1 MQALLARCKA
11 LLPLTRASQAHCLRA
26 VRITDAAIALP
37 LHGRKQIHERDLPL
51 LVEPGQALVMAGQ
64 QGFDVE
70 NIPDPALGEYRAAVF
85 SIPTEVITAARLLIG
100 EPLGGF
106 SGPRLSVVPLATFA
120 AAMEKLLTAHALTK
134 PSPLAQRQAQLELVL
149 ALFAHGESG
158 LLTLA
163 KPRLADRISQLIGSD
178 PAHDWN
184 SGHFETAFN
193 ISGATLRR
201 QLAAETTNLRAVLA
215 EARMSHALYLLQSTR
230 QSVKSVAHRTGYQ
243 SVSSFVRRFQARY
256 GVEPSRVANA

>member
-1 MQALLARCKA
+1 MKTLLARCEA
-11 LLPLTRASQAHCLRA
+11 LLPITRATQAHCLRA
-26 VRITDAAIALP
+26 VHATDACLAIP
-37 LHGRKQIHERDLPL
+37 VRGYKQVHERDFPL
-51 LVEPGQALVMAGQ
+51 SVEPGQALVIAGQ
-64 QGFDVE
+64 QDFDIE
-70 NIPDPALGEYRAAVF
+70 NVPDPDVGEYRAAVLV
-85 SIPTEVITAARLLIG
+85 IPTEVIAAARLLIG

-106 SGPRLSVVPLATFA
+106 NGPRLAVVPITAFAT
-120 AAMEKLLTAHALTK
+120 ELEDLLEAQAQEEPSAL
-134 PSPLAQRQAQLELVL
+134 SLRQALLALVL
-149 ALFAHGESG
+149 ALYARGETG
-158 LLTLA
+158 LLALA
-163 KPRLADRISQLIGSD
+163 KPRLADRIGQLIGSD

-184 SGHFETAFN
+184 SAHFEAAFN

-201 QLAAETTNLRAVLA
+201 QLAAEATNLRAVLA